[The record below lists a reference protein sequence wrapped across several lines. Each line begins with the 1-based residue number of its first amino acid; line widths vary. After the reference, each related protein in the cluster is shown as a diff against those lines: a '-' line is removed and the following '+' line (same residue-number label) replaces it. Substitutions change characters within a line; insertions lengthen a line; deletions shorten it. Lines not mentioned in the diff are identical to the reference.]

1 MTLPVPIAAMSA
13 AVMAACN
20 WVFETNVVV
29 SAVPFHCTVEAATKL
44 VPVTVSVKAVP
55 PATAELGLNKVI
67 AGGGTLIVNVKD
79 TEVPP
84 LGAGLDTVT
93 MLVPTALMSAAVIAA
108 CKLVLE
114 RKVVAR
120 AVPFHSTVDADTKF
134 VPVTV
139 NVKPAPPA
147 EAEFGLNDIAVGTG
161 LSTANASPLDVP
173 PPGAGLETVTVAV
186 PPVATSAAVIA
197 ACKLVLETNVVVRA
211 VPFHCTFEEDTKLEP
226 VTVSGN
232 PAPPAAAELGFK
244 DAIVGAALA
253 LLIVNVNA
261 LLVPPPGLGVETE
274 TCAVAAVAMSAAVI
288 AACKPVPEMNAVVRA
303 LPFHLTVE
311 ADMKFVPVTVRVKP
325 GPPAAAE
332 LGLREPVASDGVG
345 LTWG

>member
-1 MTLPVPIAAMSA
+1 
-13 AVMAACN
+13 
-20 WVFETNVVV
+20 
-29 SAVPFHCTVEAATKL
+29 
-44 VPVTVSVKAVP
+44 
-55 PATAELGLNKVI
+55 
-67 AGGGTLIVNVKD
+67 
-79 TEVPP
+79 
-84 LGAGLDTVT
+84 
-93 MLVPTALMSAAVIAA
+93 
-108 CKLVLE
+108 
-114 RKVVAR
+114 
-120 AVPFHSTVDADTKF
+120 
-134 VPVTV
+134 
-139 NVKPAPPA
+139 
-147 EAEFGLNDIAVGTG
+147 
-161 LSTANASPLDVP
+161 
-173 PPGAGLETVTVAV
+173 
-186 PPVATSAAVIA
+186 VATSAAVIA

-232 PAPPAAAELGFK
+232 AAPPAAAELGFK

-288 AACKPVPEMNAVVRA
+288 AACKPVPEMNV
-303 LPFHLTVE
+303 LPFHSTVE